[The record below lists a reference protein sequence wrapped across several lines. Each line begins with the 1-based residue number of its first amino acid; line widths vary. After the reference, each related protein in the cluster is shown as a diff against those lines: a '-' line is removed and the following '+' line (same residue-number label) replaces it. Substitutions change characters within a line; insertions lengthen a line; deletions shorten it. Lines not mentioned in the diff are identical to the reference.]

1 MNWRFQ
7 FDTDCSDTLALRA
20 ASAIDSSPASTDNT
34 SRVLSSGGNALGR
47 DIRNLQGQVKLRPE
61 PDFLKRDR
69 RLKQFRT
76 LATRCAKR
84 VANYR
89 TEVVIATI
97 AIWLRDLQDTP

>member
-47 DIRNLQGQVKLRPE
+47 GIRNLQGQVKLRPE
-61 PDFLKRDR
+61 PDFLKRDTDHHTP
-69 RLKQFRT
+69 LKS
-76 LATRCAKR
+76 
-84 VANYR
+84 
-89 TEVVIATI
+89 EEPVIG
-97 AIWLRDLQDTP
+97 RDQMPCHKVRPA